1 MTLPRF
7 TSGKVGALEFSHLNE
22 VFDRIEDSSALVTM
36 KRPRAALGRVFLAKI
51 LSKTGSGLT
60 EKGAFE
66 EVARVDLSAGTYA
79 VIPGGLRS
87 TLGSDAYRYPIVAAV
102 SGVGSIV
109 PILGHIAGDGSLY
122 FKECAVTGSSSTGT
136 MASVA
141 SATGTAPRWTYAL
154 NPVKWNGSAW
164 VATGAAQIA
173 GAINGAENAVD
184 TPATRN
190 IGVGSVYVANATAT
204 RNPIKVGTVVG
215 PVIDID
221 GFYLFSTPNG
231 YTFACA

>member
-22 VFDRIEDSSALVTM
+22 AFDRIEDSSALVTM
-36 KRPRAALGRVFLAKI
+36 KRPRAALGRVFLARI

-66 EVARVDLSAGTYA
+66 EVARLDLSAGTYA
-79 VIPGGLRS
+79 VIPGGLKS
-87 TLGSDAYRYPIVAAV
+87 TLGADAYKYPIVAAV

-122 FKECAVTGSSSTGT
+122 FKECAVSSTGT
-136 MASVA
+136 MASVV
-141 SATGTAPRWTYAL
+141 SATGSGPRWTYAL
-154 NPVKWNGSAW
+154 NPVKWDGSAW
-164 VATGAAQIA
+164 VTTGAAPIT

-184 TPATRN
+184 TPQTRN

-231 YTFACA
+231 YPFACA